1 MEAGL
6 CSGQRAGWCGG
17 GGGRREEETGLEP
30 ALPWGRGLGDPLDMI
45 ASLMD
50 YPVPFDDLESLP
62 KAPGPSLDL
71 TLS

>member
-1 MEAGL
+1 MPRHPGRGGGE
-6 CSGQRAGWCGG
+6 GG
-17 GGGRREEETGLEP
+17 GGRGGGAVRREEETGLEP

-62 KAPGPSLDL
+62 KRLLGLL
-71 TLS
+71 